1 MGAARSQDG
10 AVSRE
15 ALASNHHNTI
25 AELSMEALVVE
36 LLENKLEMT
45 WKVHNSRWNF
55 VVIKYCVYC
64 FLASGLLLLLQA
76 GQQYNEGHRYEQLCC
91 SGTEFSVPRLL
102 KTDRDA
108 DISQKHTSSEMRED
122 VVYVAAFPPDR
133 LEYGRA
139 MSNNNAEGC
148 GAVSGFASK
157 KSLDI

>member
-1 MGAARSQDG
+1 MTTVTGAQQSPEVGAASSQDG

-15 ALASNHHNTI
+15 ALASDYHNTI

-45 WKVHNSRWNF
+45 WEVHNSRWNV

-64 FLASGLLLLLQA
+64 FLASGLLLLLLLQA
-76 GQQYNEGHRYEQLCC
+76 GQYNEGHHYEQLCC

-122 VVYVAAFPPDR
+122 VLSCGRVSSRSPGVWAGYVQQ
-133 LEYGRA
+133 
-139 MSNNNAEGC
+139 
-148 GAVSGFASK
+148 
-157 KSLDI
+157 